1 MTIDI
6 SKLADPLAGISPAEA
21 RGLIRLGIDIVHI
34 PRIQESLDRH
44 GGAFERKLFTEGEL
58 SYANAAPAHRA
69 ERFAARFAAKEAVIK
84 AAALTED
91 GVNWRELEVV
101 RESSG
106 YCRMQ
111 LHGRALELARQ
122 RGASRFLLSLSHD
135 GEYAAAVV
143 AALSDKDD
151 QDG

>member
-21 RGLIRLGIDIVHI
+21 RGLLRLGIDLVHI

-44 GGAFERKLFTEGEL
+44 SGAFERKLFSEAEIA
-58 SYANAAPAHRA
+58 YANAAPAHRA
-69 ERFAARFAAKEAVIK
+69 ARFAARFAAKEALIK

-91 GVNWRELEVV
+91 GVSWRDMEVV
-101 RESSG
+101 REDSG
-106 YCRMQ
+106 YCRLQ

-151 QDG
+151 LGG